1 MQAALHAMSR
11 HRIPLNE
18 LSIRLQFAQ
27 HHRSLELS
35 GLFLPIT
42 NILAYRESPVVAITS
57 TDRTKWSREAWS
69 RPLGTNGTLAVKAFR
84 RPLTPYLS
92 EDGEQHEAR

>member
-1 MQAALHAMSR
+1 
-11 HRIPLNE
+11 
-18 LSIRLQFAQ
+18 
-27 HHRSLELS
+27 LELS
-35 GLFLPIT
+35 ALFLPIT

-57 TDRTKWSREAWS
+57 ADRTKWPREAWS